1 VICAECSR
9 AGGLNSLAEYAHA
22 KALHL
27 ECEYSDCSCQ
37 HKTGDKWVKKSIASV
52 RLSYSKH

>member
-1 VICAECSR
+1 MICAECSR

-27 ECEYSDCSCQ
+27 ECDYSDCPCQ
-37 HKTGDKWVKKSIASV
+37 HKTGDKWVTKSIASV
-52 RLSYSKH
+52 G